1 MVGINEYTQCVTRLV
16 YRRVSKV
23 LNNLGNYPL
32 FIGKVVSFGG
42 IVNLRVLKGLSE
54 LC

>member
-1 MVGINEYTQCVTRLV
+1 MNTHSVMRLV

-42 IVNLRVLKGLSE
+42 TVNLRLLKGLSQSSGE
-54 LC
+54 I

>member
-32 FIGKVVSFGG
+32 VIGKVVSFGG